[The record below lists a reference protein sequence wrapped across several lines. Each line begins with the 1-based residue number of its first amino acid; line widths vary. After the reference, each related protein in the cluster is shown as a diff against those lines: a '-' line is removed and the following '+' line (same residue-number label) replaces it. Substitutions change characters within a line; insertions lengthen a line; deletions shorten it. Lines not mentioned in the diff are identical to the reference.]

1 VGAHSCNLA
10 DFTASGAK
18 LQKLNKPTLNT
29 LSTLIAV
36 VFAAILGVI
45 LAPFWSEL
53 STAIKPAIGAPAAAL
68 IGILILVG
76 TAAFSLAILHY
87 FAVLGAGTE
96 AAATP
101 EREGYDALRRQLASS
116 TSVTSAYAH
125 NLDGFLGGID
135 RFFCDQRSADQ
146 SLFSRIFG
154 LRKPAPLWTAPAFDR
169 CLLLALFYFVA
180 AVALIWTASNQVG
193 PAEAVLG
200 LHAADDWRRAAILAA
215 VGLSPLATWGA
226 LRVNRDLFS
235 LASICIFAG
244 ATVVL
249 GTSAFTV
256 GYAVLGAIAG
266 AIVVGIIGTFCGG
279 GILTTIGAAIGAG
292 AGAGAAAA
300 AGAGGVAGAVASAV
314 GFTFFFL
321 DTDDIW
327 DFFAGVFAFAVIGA
341 AALVGA
347 AAFAFVGTFSGTA
360 ARVGSV
366 AVIGIAVYTIVFC
379 VVGVYENSTG
389 RGRQGIFLS
398 VFIFVIVLAC
408 LAAAALLAHRDN
420 WPTFGPAVL
429 FVGLLAP
436 VNALFDWMSVG
447 LTRALMRRGIE
458 RETWW
463 PYLYAVIN
471 ALLALA
477 VVAILAMAMVAAAQ
491 LFDDLAVH
499 GGGNPVLPPMR
510 ELLGAIKAA
519 PGKPEYWWI
528 YATLFSAMLPSLI
541 NLFVAGVSLA
551 RGVPGVS
558 TWLLGKV
565 RQGEAVRAFDRLIVA
580 IVLSLQ
586 GIVGLAIAL
595 VAQGF
600 LCWAMLW
607 QALPRL
613 GIGVLDLASLVAH

>member
-1 VGAHSCNLA
+1 
-10 DFTASGAK
+10 
-18 LQKLNKPTLNT
+18 LQKLNKPTLN
-29 LSTLIAV
+29 TLIAV

-76 TAAFSLAILHY
+76 TAAFTFAILHY
-87 FAVLGAGTE
+87 FGVLGAGTE
-96 AAATP
+96 AAAASQ
-101 EREGYDALRRQLASS
+101 REGYDALRRQLASS

-125 NLDGFLGGID
+125 NLNGFLGGID

-154 LRKPAPLWTAPAFDR
+154 LRKPAPLWTAPAFDC
-169 CLLLALFYFVA
+169 CLLLALIYFVA
-180 AVALIWTASNQVG
+180 AVALVWTASNQVG
-193 PAEAVLG
+193 PAEAALG
-200 LHAADDWRRAAILAA
+200 LHAADDWSRAAILAA

-226 LRVNRDLFS
+226 LRAEEDRLSPS
-235 LASICIFAG
+235 LAVICVFAG

-249 GTSAFTV
+249 GTSAGTV

-266 AIVVGIIGTFCGG
+266 AIVVGIIGAFSGG
-279 GILTTIGAAIGAG
+279 SVLATIGVAIGAG

-300 AGAGGVAGAVASAV
+300 AAAGAVAGTVASAV
-314 GFTFFFL
+314 GFAFGALNTN
-321 DTDDIW
+321 DVGDV
-327 DFFAGVFAFAVIGA
+327 FAGVFTFAVIVAAAMIGVAAFAV
-341 AALVGA
+341 L
-347 AAFAFVGTFSGTA
+347 GTFGGTA
-360 ARVGSV
+360 VRVGSV
-366 AVIGIAVYTIVFC
+366 GVVGIAVFAA
-379 VVGVYENSTG
+379 VYCTLAVDAVSIE
-389 RGRQGIFLS
+389 RGRQGVFLS
-398 VFIFVIVLAC
+398 VFVLVIVMVC
-408 LAAAALLAHRDN
+408 LAVAALLSHLDN
-420 WPTFGPAVL
+420 WQRFGPPAL
-429 FVGLLAP
+429 FVGLLTP
-436 VNALFDWMSVG
+436 LNALFGWMSLG

-471 ALLALA
+471 ALSALA
-477 VVAILAMAMVAAAQ
+477 VVAILAMAMVATAQ

-528 YATLFSAMLPSLI
+528 YATLFSTMLPSLI
-541 NLFVAGVSLA
+541 NLFVAGVSLV

-607 QALPRL
+607 QAMPRL